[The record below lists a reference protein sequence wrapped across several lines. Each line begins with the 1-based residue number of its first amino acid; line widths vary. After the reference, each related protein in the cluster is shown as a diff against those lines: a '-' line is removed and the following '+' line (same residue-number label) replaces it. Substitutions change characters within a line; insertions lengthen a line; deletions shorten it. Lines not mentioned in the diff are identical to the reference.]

1 MWGMALRSI
10 VRICVFAVV
19 VIPAVALARQRHTPA
34 ARRPPTDI
42 FTAIERGDLA
52 RVKAFLDAGVN
63 INAVDGFGY
72 SPVHTA
78 SSNHQDAILSYLID
92 KGADV
97 NLPDGNSGATLLHY
111 VADFNQLA
119 AAKAA
124 LARGGSLAIE
134 DRRGNQ
140 PLWTAVFNDKGRSER
155 IDIVKLF
162 IEHGADADHKN
173 RFGKSPKDFVKL
185 AHYDNLRAVMRMN

>member
-1 MWGMALRSI
+1 ML
-10 VRICVFAVV
+10 AVV
-19 VIPAVALARQRHTPA
+19 VIPVVVLAAHRDTRG
-34 ARRPPTDI
+34 ARRPPADI

-52 RVKAFLDAGVN
+52 RVKAFIDAGVN

-92 KGADV
+92 KGADL
-97 NLPDGNSGATLLHY
+97 NLPDRNSGATLLHY
-111 VADFNQLA
+111 VATFNQLA

-124 LARGGSLAIE
+124 LARGASLAIE

-162 IEHGADADHKN
+162 MDHGADPDHKN
-173 RFGKSPKDFVKL
+173 RFGKSPREFVKL
-185 AHYDNLRAVMRMN
+185 ARYDNLRAVMRMN